1 MKPNS
6 NMSNPEPTEGNS
18 PSTTD
23 FAFTTR
29 TVFAPMKRHIDPA
42 LSEELQKLR
51 EAFSTHAPASHAS
64 SNASNKPDF
73 MDYYYLSIL
82 KKKQEEEK
90 ANVKAA
96 EAKADAKADDD
107 SDVKSFPVIDPFLS
121 DMFQTLGSLI
131 TQKKEIDD
139 KADDKADVN
148 ADVNADAKADDKSS
162 TPSLPFLSNLT
173 TQDRTTL
180 DKAFS
185 TLDKAIALLNTKE
198 KVDAEA
204 DKKKLSFKE
213 LSLYSCRK
221 ISDAIQQGTFDRD
234 SIKIEDGIQEIKA
247 YEEGEDE
254 YITLKENAQGLITRD
269 LNFNLIKH
277 LKNCYYDYILRLM
290 SHKGPAYKMKVP
302 SFDFDDH
309 NRYFKTASSLEEN
322 LDVEEHTEV
331 YYKEHLSP
339 SLLYYLVCG
348 VTTYIIANREFTEG
362 KKDEVKTI
370 MAWLIKNCP
379 EEFHQSV
386 PEERNYL
393 VPKKGTTSVN
403 EFIGKEEIA
412 MSKYKSFKSS
422 LSNALSIPYNNMWL
436 VKTILKLFSYRLT
449 HADIAELQSAH
460 KINQSMHNL
469 LLKHMLQMQ
478 EIQEP
483 TKEVETIPYD
493 AKLDSDIDEALK
505 NIFPDQIHL
514 KSNIQSSS
522 PDVVV
527 EDHTQPD
534 LQANVNPDVNH
545 ALQPNTLTLSMQGCN
560 MHCELRVGYTL
571 SVTNTAEGYLIKC
584 NKADQKFPQNPILLK

>member
-23 FAFTTR
+23 FAFTT
-29 TVFAPMKRHIDPA
+29 TIFAPLKRHIDPA

-64 SNASNKPDF
+64 SNASKRPDF
-73 MDYYYLSIL
+73 MDSYYLSIL

-90 ANVKAA
+90 AKAD
-96 EAKADAKADDD
+96 AKADAKVDVKADDD

-131 TQKKEIDD
+131 TQKKETDP
-139 KADDKADVN
+139 KADPKV
-148 ADVNADAKADDKSS
+148 DDKSS

-198 KVDAEA
+198 KADAEA
-204 DKKKLSFKE
+204 AKKLSFKE

-247 YEEGEDE
+247 YEENEDE

-386 PEERNYL
+386 PEEKNYL

-514 KSNIQSSS
+514 KSNIQPSS

-527 EDHTQPD
+527 ADHTQPD
-534 LQANVNPDVNH
+534 LQPDVNQASQQ